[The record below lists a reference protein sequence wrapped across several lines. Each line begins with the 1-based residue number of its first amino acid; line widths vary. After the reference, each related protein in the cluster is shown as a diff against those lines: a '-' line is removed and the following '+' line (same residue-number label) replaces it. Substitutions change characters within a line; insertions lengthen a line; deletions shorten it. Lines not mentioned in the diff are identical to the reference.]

1 MPATI
6 NGGAQLLDAR
16 AILTNQ
22 LDLQSGM
29 NFADLGIGSSAHFL
43 FPGAEIIGPEGKA
56 YGIDILKGVLSAAE
70 SRAREAGLSNVQ
82 TVWTD
87 LEVYGATKVI
97 ADETIDRMTMVN
109 LLYQT
114 KQDEHVFNEVNRMLK
129 PDGKIV
135 VIDWLPAGGAFG
147 PPEAERT
154 SLDKVR
160 QMAKVVKWREVAT
173 FPASDYHFG
182 VVFQK

>member
-6 NGGAQLLDAR
+6 DGGAQLLDAR
-16 AILTNQ
+16 AILANQ

-29 NFADLGIGSSAHFL
+29 SFADLGIGSSAHFL
-43 FPGAEIIGPEGKA
+43 FPGAEIIGKNSKA
-56 YGIDILKGVLSAAE
+56 YGIDILKAVLSAAE
-70 SRAREAGLSNVQ
+70 SRAREAGLGNIQ

-87 LEVYGATKVI
+87 LEVYGATKAI
-97 ADETIDRMTMVN
+97 ADNAIDRMTMVN

-129 PDGKIV
+129 PGGKIV
-135 VIDWLPAGGAFG
+135 IIDWLPNGASFG

-160 QMAKVVKWREVAT
+160 QMAQVVKWNEVAT